1 MATSP
6 LPDVLNLEA
15 EIEKMKI
22 AVGLADSDK
31 TIENLPAYGD
41 SSNNTQALTEKDLV
55 LNITSSPSSNY
66 NDCDIVIS
74 GSTSHS
80 KKNMSETNKPHQ
92 KSSKSADGNNLPED
106 VTNNTDSSEEYKTKR
121 RRRKKVTT
129 KKRSKPK
136 DITSTKNASASN
148 RQIDMGVKKVEASKP
163 EEEIFQMDDF
173 VEGEDEGF
181 ASTGALSRSVSLPLS
196 AKIDDLFSHEWTRRK
211 MSSTFAGEFH
221 PFSDG
226 DVTPQS
232 R

>member
-6 LPDVLNLEA
+6 LPDVVNLEA

-31 TIENLPAYGD
+31 TIEQLPASGD

-80 KKNMSETNKPHQ
+80 KKSMSETNKPHQ

-106 VTNNTDSSEEYKTKR
+106 ATNNTDSSEEYKTKR

-136 DITSTKNASASN
+136 DIASTKNAASN
-148 RQIDMGVKKVEASKP
+148 RQIDMGVKKVEVNKP
-163 EEEIFQMDDF
+163 EEIFQMDDF

-196 AKIDDLFSHEWTRRK
+196 ANIDNLFGHEWTRRK